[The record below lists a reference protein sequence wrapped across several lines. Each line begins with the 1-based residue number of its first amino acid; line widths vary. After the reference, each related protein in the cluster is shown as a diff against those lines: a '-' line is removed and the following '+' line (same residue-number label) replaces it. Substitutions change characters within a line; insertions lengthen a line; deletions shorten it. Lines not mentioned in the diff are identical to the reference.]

1 MDVSIDWEQAL
12 ESIDA
17 SNLPNNLTLL
27 RGVSD
32 AFGSVQGNE
41 EDDLEAAL
49 FQALEDVEE
58 NPESPLAVSYNS
70 SDESASEGRS
80 IEHSSSSDYDEP
92 KKKRVNRKRTTA
104 GLSTQEK
111 RELRKLRNRE
121 LAAESRKRK
130 NDEMDRLRC
139 ENNQL
144 KARVAELEKQLAL
157 TAVPMQTG
165 GKRTRMGTTVGSAV
179 AVAAMA
185 LFVVTGP
192 AEQAHGLGSTAS
204 VLLTTLDSFD
214 GQFIQLGKFIAT
226 AFLAAALLCVMGMTA
241 SRNAPVKLS
250 SITSS
255 FLPKRMD
262 SMTLTNAV

>member
-1 MDVSIDWEQAL
+1 MEVIDWEQAL

-17 SNLPNNLTLL
+17 SNLPAALTLL

-32 AFGSVQGNE
+32 AFGSVQENE
-41 EDDLEAAL
+41 DADLEAAL
-49 FQALEDVEE
+49 FEALEEVED

-70 SDESASEGRS
+70 SDESASDGRS

-104 GLSTQEK
+104 GLSAQEK

-139 ENNQL
+139 ENNEL
-144 KARVAELEKQLAL
+144 RARVVELEKQLAVS
-157 TAVPMQTG
+157 AVPMQTG
-165 GKRTRMGTTVGSAV
+165 NKRTRAGTAVGSAV
-179 AVAAMA
+179 ALSAMA

-192 AEQAHGLGSTAS
+192 AEQAHGLGGTAS

-214 GQFIQLGKFIAT
+214 GQFVQLGKFIMT
-226 AFLAAALLCVMGMTA
+226 AFLAVGLLGIMGMTA
-241 SRNAPVKLS
+241 SRNNPIKLS
-250 SITSS
+250 SITKS
-255 FLPKRMD
+255 FMPKRMD
-262 SMTLTNAV
+262 SITLTNAV